1 MENKFDP
8 AESLKENQSSDTHT
22 QDSNDQGDISIS
34 DGDIFK
40 SIYKAQRDENKK
52 VIKADGSGD
61 VKTDAQKDSVSQP
74 EKKKDVD
81 ENKGNNEKTKKLSD
95 DQLKIIFIFIIIL
108 TVAIFLA
115 SVLFLFLGKYINDDS
130 QQPVT
135 DNSVQEDLNKS
146 IVLSSPFNY
155 TQTYNC
161 EFPEGIQEKYKDL
174 YAQNSDFVGW
184 LNVPGTS
191 IDTPVYQT
199 SNNTYY
205 LKHDNYDAY
214 NKYGVPFLD
223 SSCGVKTLSRNSTIY
238 GHNFDNKLIFDEIHN
253 YQDLEYYKKY
263 PVIEYNT
270 LYNDYKW
277 KVIAAF
283 HTNGSS
289 EGDNG
294 YLFYYIASN
303 MSDDHFME
311 FYDELM
317 QRSYIHT
324 GVDVEPQD
332 KILTL
337 STCTYF
343 FDRNGSLENARFVLV
358 ARLVREGESEDVDTS
373 KATANENVR
382 YPQLYYDVF
391 GGTNPYKN
399 ASKWYAE

>member
-1 MENKFDP
+1 MDNKFDP
-8 AESLKENQSSDTHT
+8 AESLKQKESLGNGKDTE
-22 QDSNDQGDISIS
+22 DISIS

-40 SIYKAQRDENKK
+40 SMYKAQRNENRAAEERNKTQQHRASDENTPAE
-52 VIKADGSGD
+52 KASPETEA
-61 VKTDAQKDSVSQP
+61 KT
-74 EKKKDVD
+74 EKS
-81 ENKGNNEKTKKLSD
+81 KKLSD
-95 DQLKIIFIFIIIL
+95 DQLKIIFIFVIIL
-108 TVAIFLA
+108 TVALFAA
-115 SVLFLFLGKYINDDS
+115 SVLFLFLGKYIDGDS
-130 QQPVT
+130 TDAIVSDNT
-135 DNSVQEDLNKS
+135 AAEDSDNSIELK
-146 IVLSSPFNY
+146 SPFNY
-155 TQTYNC
+155 TQTYKC

-191 IDTPVYQT
+191 IDMPVYQT
-199 SNNTYY
+199 TNNTYY
-205 LKHDNYDAY
+205 LKHDNYDDY
-214 NKYGVPFLD
+214 NKYGAPFLD

-238 GHNFDNKLIFDEIHN
+238 GHNFDNKLFFDEIHN

-270 LYNDYKW
+270 LYSDYKW

-294 YLFYYIASN
+294 YLFYYIASY

-324 GVDVEPQD
+324 GVDIQPQD

-358 ARLVREGESEDVDTS
+358 ARLVREGESEEVDTS
-373 KATANENVR
+373 KAAANENVR